1 MGEVITVPEQLFGR
15 RKIYASTDS
24 IDESNVLAEVN
35 KALELHY
42 PNMYEEEYLYWYR
55 RGMQPILMRK
65 KEVRP
70 DICNKIVINN
80 AEQVCV
86 FKNGYFL
93 QKPTSYV
100 SRRNDEGVT
109 EKVRTLNEYV
119 YNSGKLDAENEVV
132 NWFHTVGLGV
142 LFVEPNTD
150 REDKER
156 PVFVY
161 ALDPRSAFVVY
172 SRRPGNKPVMGVNV
186 VDVDGKLTFDV
197 FTKNEV
203 FRLSGGYTGTSR
215 DTTDAYKPIGTAYE
229 IVGVEPNYLGSIP
242 MVEYQYDENR
252 MASFEAAIPIMNLI
266 NTVESNRADGVEQQI
281 QQLCVATNC
290 QFADGVDANT
300 IMQAGMIC
308 LKSTTDNKAEFKILD
323 NVLDQAQTQV
333 TLDNL
338 YDQMLYKCSMPST
351 TSGGKSTSDTGTA
364 VYLRDGYQIAD
375 TAARNTTDLFTKS
388 NRYFDEVFL
397 KALNLANGF
406 VLDPSDFA
414 LRIERNSTSNLLV
427 KSQSALNMK
436 ELGLAPQIV
445 FERSG
450 LSSDPLSD
458 IDVSKEYIKSA
469 WSTENPD
476 TGKPAPEEK
485 GENGETGQGNYVKGY
500 YR

>member
-1 MGEVITVPEQLFGR
+1 MGEVVTVPEQLFGR

-24 IDESNVLAEVN
+24 IDRLNVLAEVN

-42 PNMYEEEYLYWYR
+42 LNMYEEEYLYWYR

-100 SRRNDEGVT
+100 SRRNDEGIT

-142 LFVEPNTD
+142 LFIEPNSD

-156 PVFVY
+156 PVYVY

-186 VDVDGKLTFDV
+186 VDVNGKLTFDV
-197 FTKNEV
+197 FTRGEV
-203 FRLSGGYTGTSR
+203 FRLTGGYTGTSR

-338 YDQMLYKCSMPST
+338 YDQMLFKCSMPST

-406 VLDPSDFA
+406 KLDPSDFA

-476 TGKPAPEEK
+476 TGKPDPK
-485 GENGETGQGNYVKGY
+485 KNGEDGSTGQGNYVAGY